1 MANNIIS
8 HHNQP
13 TTLTADVPVE
23 RKATPALDNPNN
35 NNKKEENQM
44 ADVDTNFLS
53 SQHADI
59 RREAAEHRASIL
71 LEDMKGFDRVNADV
85 LKSGWAGVDATKD
98 ARYDVNTRIES
109 TADRV
114 VDRVEDTKDTILAR
128 SWDMGRDL
136 FDVRAQIISAQ
147 QQVVAG
153 FLGASKDA
161 EINALRTQVELAK
174 QTTYLSD
181 KIDAGNETTQALIN
195 ALNDQSLNRQLIER
209 NTEIVE
215 EREGRRYWRHHGEQN
230 QWASQFSALQNQ
242 MQNFNSQLSEAR
254 QGMVNFGTMSG
265 QSGQQTSTNNN
276 VR

>member
-1 MANNIIS
+1 MANNTS
-8 HHNQP
+8 LNTPVFQ
-13 TTLTADVPVE
+13 TADVPAGVTG
-23 RKATPALDNPNN
+23 TPASDIPKTTT
-35 NNKKEENQM
+35 KKEENQM
-44 ADVDTNFLS
+44 AEVDTVQLS
-53 SQHADI
+53 AEHADI
-59 RREAAEHRASIL
+59 RREAAEHRATIQ
-71 LEDMKGFDRVNADV
+71 LENMKGFDRVNADV
-85 LKSGWAGVDATKD
+85 LRSGWDNNDAVKD
-98 ARYDVNTRIES
+98 ARYDVASRI
-109 TADRV
+109 TNATDRV
-114 VDRVEDTKDTILAR
+114 VDRVEESKDTVLAR

-136 FDVRAQIISAQ
+136 FDIRAQIISQ
-147 QQVVAG
+147 QQATVAG

-161 EINALRTQVELAK
+161 EINALKTQVELAK

-181 KIDAGNETTQALIN
+181 KIDNGNATTQALIN